1 MDISEFILSVEDR
14 LSFNTWASCLG
25 HGGTWASCLGHGG
38 TWASCLGHGGTF
50 NLSCVVERSC

>member
-38 TWASCLGHGGTF
+38 TF
-50 NLSCVVERSC
+50 NLSCGVERSC